1 MKTKVN
7 SSNASAQTLKN
18 THQVIIDLLH
28 SGPILINEAIV
39 VLTIEKVCGIM
50 ELSLISD
57 WGIK

>member
-7 SSNASAQTLKN
+7 SSNDSAQTLKN

-39 VLTIEKVCGIM
+39 ELTIEKVCGIM
-50 ELSLISD
+50 ELGLISD